1 MIRLDGA
8 FSRGGFSTKLHI
20 AIDGLFETYL
30 TVLRQMSPARVL
42 GFAALSFVMLAL
54 SAARPIFDPAGR
66 DLIAIIGI
74 ALFGFTTVYWC
85 AVFIAKC
92 WREPA

>member
-1 MIRLDGA
+1 
-8 FSRGGFSTKLHI
+8 
-20 AIDGLFETYL
+20 
-30 TVLRQMSPARVL
+30 
-42 GFAALSFVMLAL
+42 MLAL

>member
-1 MIRLDGA
+1 
-8 FSRGGFSTKLHI
+8 
-20 AIDGLFETYL
+20 
-30 TVLRQMSPARVL
+30 VL

-85 AVFIAKC
+85 AVYIAKC